1 MKKKFDRT
9 GRRIR
14 ACAVSTIA
22 AIGVMGLGSVPAFAS
37 GEPSSAQTFINYCI
51 ALVVVLGVIA
61 VAAVVAVVLRARK
74 RIVSGFAMTKKRAA
88 GNTVLGVGMA
98 ILLAVAVALN
108 VLTGMYSANIDS
120 VFTETDRDAVTV
132 ETDKEDWF
140 DLIDRIG
147 SEGMT
152 LMRNDD
158 GTLPINVQNNARV
171 NLLGAAAYNP
181 VYSGSGSGGVHAADS
196 VSVVSSLEQAGFE
209 INSAPL
215 DAGVYSVDQP
225 QSGDMGF
232 QAVSLSNDEVP
243 VNAFQGDASFDNMA
257 KYSDTAIVVLGR
269 SGGEGDDLTSYES
282 PDGYD
287 YLQLSAN
294 ERDLM
299 QRASET
305 FEKLIVVINTANA
318 MEMGFLDEYNVDACV
333 WAGLPGPYGFSALGK
348 ILAGEVNPSGNLPD
362 TWVYDNRSNPVSENF
377 GNQEASNREGS
388 HYVDYVEGIYLGYKW
403 YETAYAEQAVVTNT
417 KTGVTYDYG
426 NDYDSIVAFPFG
438 YGLSY
443 TTFSQQIVGGA
454 ENGSEVGPDDTVTVD
469 VEVTNTGEVAG
480 KDAVQIYATVPY
492 TDYDIEHGVEKSAV
506 SLAGFGKTGELQP
519 GESETVSIEINM
531 EDLASYDSSYD
542 NGDDTQGA
550 YMLDAG
556 EYVLSVRSD
565 AHTAYAQTSVNL
577 RDQYF
582 FSGEN
587 KRSSDDQQAYNQFAD
602 AARGIYLSRQ
612 NGFANYAEAMQSVSS
627 EIKST
632 AFEDDPNAYD
642 AAYDDVVDKT
652 YVEGEDYAVDG
663 DLTLA
668 DMTDVPYDDDKW
680 QELVSQLTL
689 DELQSLVEDSAYS
702 SPEIK
707 SIDKPETTD
716 ADGPLGIAWM
726 FGSSLTGVA
735 YPSIPLLAATF
746 NQDLAN
752 EFGSQMADQCHT
764 LGLTGWNAPAM
775 NMHRWA
781 FSGRNYEYYSEDSYL
796 SGKMASIVT
805 AVANEKGL
813 NTYIKHF
820 ALNDQ
825 ETERSG
831 RLHTY
836 SNEQA
841 IREIYLKPFEMAVKD
856 GGTTALMNSMNFI
869 GDDWVGT
876 SEELMTEVLRN
887 EWGFRGK
894 AVTDMPEDELVR
906 KSADAALRAGTDSWL
921 LIGGGVDVRCETD
934 ADIYY
939 LQRTAHNILYMD
951 SRALL
956 IGSTVLDWHLYV
968 GIATAE
974 LGVLVV
980 ACAAALVLRNIGYR
994 KHEA

>member
-1 MKKKFDRT
+1 MKKNFDRV
-9 GRRIR
+9 GRKMRVCT
-14 ACAVSTIA
+14 ASTVG
-22 AIGVMGLGSVPAFAS
+22 AIGVMALTGIPAFAAE
-37 GEPSSAQTFINYCI
+37 GTSSARTFINYCI
-51 ALVVVLGVIA
+51 ALVIVLGVIA
-61 VAAVVAVVLRARK
+61 VAAVVALVLHIRKSMAVGAVV
-74 RIVSGFAMTKKRAA
+74 VKKRAA
-88 GNTVLGVGMA
+88 GNAVLGAGIA
-98 ILLAVAVALN
+98 ILLAVAVSLN

-120 VFTETDRDAVTV
+120 VFTETNQGAVTV

-158 GTLPINVQNNARV
+158 KTLPIDVQNNARV

-181 VYSGSGSGGVHAADS
+181 VYSGSGSGGVHASDS
-196 VSVVSSLEQAGFE
+196 VTIISSLEQAGFE

-215 DAGVYSVDQP
+215 DAGVYSVAQA

-232 QAVSLSNDEVP
+232 QAVSLSNDEVS
-243 VNAFQGDASFDNMA
+243 VDAFQGDASFDSMA

-287 YLQLSAN
+287 YLQLSSN
-294 ERDLM
+294 ERDLL

-305 FEKLIVVINTANA
+305 FDKLIVVINSANA
-318 MEMGFLDEYNVDACV
+318 MEMGFLDEYDVDACV

-348 ILAGEVNPSGNLPD
+348 ILAGEVNPSGSLPD

-377 GNQEASNREGS
+377 GNQEASNRKGS

-403 YETAYAEQAVVTNT
+403 YETAYAERAVVTNT

-443 TTFSQQIVGGA
+443 TTFSQKIVGGIQ
-454 ENGSEVGPDDTVTVD
+454 NGSEIGPNDVVTMN
-469 VEVTNTGEVAG
+469 VEVTNTGGVPG

-492 TDYDIEHGVEKSAV
+492 TDYDIEHNVEKSAV
-506 SLAGFGKTGELQP
+506 SLVGFDKTDELQP
-519 GESETVSIEINM
+519 GESEIVSIEINM

-542 NGDDTQGA
+542 NGDGTQGS

-556 EYVLSVRSD
+556 EYIFSARSD
-565 AHTAYAQTSVNL
+565 AHTAYDQINANVNE
-577 RDQYF
+577 RYF

-587 KRSSDDQQAYNQFAD
+587 KRSTDDQQAYNQFAD
-602 AARGIYLSRQ
+602 ASRGIYLSRH
-612 NGFANYAEAMQSVSS
+612 NGFANYTEAMKSVSS
-627 EIKST
+627 KIKST

-652 YVEGEDYAVDG
+652 YVEGKDYAVDG
-663 DLTLA
+663 NLTLA

-689 DELQSLVEDSAYS
+689 DELQALVEDSAYS

-707 SIDKPETTD
+707 SINKPETTD

-805 AVANEKGL
+805 AVANAKGL

-906 KSADAALRAGTDSWL
+906 KSPDAALRAGTDSWL

-956 IGSTVLDWHLYV
+956 IGSTVLDWRTYV
-968 GIATAE
+968 YIATAE
-974 LGVLVV
+974 LGVFV
-980 ACAAALVLRNIGYR
+980 AVCAAALVLRNIGYR
-994 KHEA
+994 KSRA